1 MIILYRGSKLSQKSF
16 SNKIP
21 LNIIKGERDMNKRL
35 ISLLMAFV
43 MVMGILVMPFSA
55 LAAGEQGTKSVTVH
69 KMLLTKE
76 NAEKFGKDGKQ
87 EGLDGTKYDGNE
99 IQADKMNSYFGDGQ
113 KEIEGV
119 YFVWQK
125 QVTPLVN
132 ADDEKADENWEYV
145 KADGSKAANID
156 EALGMKTEKGK
167 SFDTTNL
174 PAGKYRILEVKE
186 KSSYKGD
193 KGESLT
199 GMYAVPVYLTLPMV
213 NEDGPVENAHVYPK
227 NTEDM
232 PKIDKNF
239 KEGTAGAKD
248 TDIKLDDNQRDKDT
262 VDRKV
267 GDPVEY
273 QVETKIPK
281 QSDYKFLKW
290 TDAMS
295 DGLTYTKGSLKVTS
309 AQMTGENALTANDY
323 TIEEDSRGYTV
334 KFTETGLNK
343 ITAAAKTQ
351 DVTIRFEY
359 GAVLNGKAEVEKPE
373 TNDVALDY
381 GHIGRPEH
389 EPKDGQSKNKE
400 IKVEKSWADGG
411 VTEAD
416 KTAVVVYTLYEKNGE
431 TLTEVDSVTK
441 RYNEKDAA
449 NSFNHTFT
457 GLDDNKTYVVK
468 ERVSGYEPEYVSF
481 VNGVVTIKN
490 NKDND
495 NPKPLNPS
503 EPKVVTY
510 GKRFVKVDGQ
520 DKRLAGAE
528 FLVKDANGK
537 YLAYKADTEIAKDKA
552 VVAAAKKVL
561 DEKVAAYNKLTAE
574 EQKGEKGTAAIEE
587 VRKAQEAYDKAAR
600 EAAVQYELVA
610 DKTNANIVRLIS
622 DAEGKFEI
630 TGLSAGKWYLE
641 ETKAPEGFAKL
652 QGDVEFTVGAGTY
665 AGTEDEFEYEAN
677 VADGETQ
684 HYGQKVVN
692 KKVTI
697 PQTGGIGTAIFAVA
711 GIALMSGA
719 VIAMKKNR
727 VEEN

>member
-1 MIILYRGSKLSQKSF
+1 
-16 SNKIP
+16 
-21 LNIIKGERDMNKRL
+21 MNKRL

-43 MVMGILVMPFSA
+43 MVMGILVMPLSA

-69 KMLLTKE
+69 KMLLTSD

-87 EGLDGTKYDGNE
+87 VGLDGTKYDGKQ
-99 IQADKMNSYFGDGQ
+99 IQDMDKYFGDGQ

-125 QVTPLVN
+125 QKDTLVN
-132 ADDEKADENWEYV
+132 TKDEKDDQNWEYV
-145 KADGSKAANID
+145 KADGSKATGVDDAF
-156 EALGMKTEKGK
+156 GMLTKKGEK
-167 SFDTTNL
+167 FDTSKL

-186 KSSYKGD
+186 KSTYKGKD
-193 KGESLT
+193 GKTLT

-213 NEDGPVENAHVYPK
+213 NETGVVENAHVYPK
-227 NTEDM
+227 NTEDA

-239 KEGTAGAKD
+239 KEGTKGAND
-248 TDIKLDDNQRDKDT
+248 TDIKLDDNQRTKDT

-267 GDPVEY
+267 GDVVEY
-273 QVETKIPK
+273 QVETKVPK
-281 QSDYKFLKW
+281 QADYKFLKW

-295 DGLTYTKGSLKVTS
+295 DGLTYNKGTLKVTS
-309 AQMTGENALTANDY
+309 AQMTGENALAEGDY
-323 TIEEDSRGYTV
+323 TVVEDSRGYTV
-334 KFTETGLNK
+334 NFTEAGLNK
-343 ITAAAKTQ
+343 IAAAAKTQ
-351 DVTIRFEY
+351 EVTIRFEY
-359 GAVLNGKAEVEKPE
+359 SATLNGKAAVEKPE

-381 GHIGRPEH
+381 GHKARPEN
-389 EPKDGQSKNKE
+389 EPKEGKPSNKE
-400 IKVEKSWADGG
+400 IKVEKTWADGG

-416 KTAVVVYTLYEKNGE
+416 RTAVVVYTLYEKNGE

-441 RYNEKDAA
+441 RYNENDAA

-468 ERVSGYEPEYVSF
+468 ERVSGYEPEYLTF
-481 VNGVVTIKN
+481 ENGVVTIKN

-520 DKRLAGAE
+520 ENRLAGAE
-528 FLVKDANGK
+528 FLVKSADDK

-552 VVAAAKKVL
+552 KVAELKATL

-574 EQKGEKGTAAIEE
+574 EQKGEKGTKAIEE
-587 VRKAQEAYDKAAR
+587 VRVAQAAYDKAAK
-600 EAAVQYELVA
+600 EAAVQYELVDA
-610 DKTNANIVRLIS
+610 AKKDTANLVRLIS
-622 DAEGKFEI
+622 DKDGKFEV
-630 TGLSAGKWYLE
+630 TGLSAGEWYLE

-652 QGDVEFTVGAGTY
+652 TGTVKFTVGEGTY
-665 AGTEDEFEYEAN
+665 AGTEQEFKYEKDIQA
-677 VADGETQ
+677 GETQ
-684 HYGQKVVN
+684 HYGQKVEN

>member
-1 MIILYRGSKLSQKSF
+1 
-16 SNKIP
+16 
-21 LNIIKGERDMNKRL
+21 MNKRL

-43 MVMGILVMPFSA
+43 MVMGILVMPLSA

-69 KMLLTKE
+69 KMLLTSD

-87 EGLDGTKYDGNE
+87 VGLDGTKYDGKQ
-99 IQADKMNSYFGDGQ
+99 IQDMDKYFGDGQ

-125 QVTPLVN
+125 QKDTLVN
-132 ADDEKADENWEYV
+132 TKDEKDDQNWEYV
-145 KADGSKAANID
+145 KADGSKATGKDDAF
-156 EALGMKTEKGK
+156 GMLTENNKN
-167 SFDTTNL
+167 FDTSKL

-186 KSSYKGD
+186 KSTYKGKD
-193 KGESLT
+193 GKTLT

-213 NEDGPVENAHVYPK
+213 NETGVVENAHVYPK
-227 NTEDM
+227 NTEDA

-239 KEGTAGAKD
+239 KKGTAGAND
-248 TDIKLDDNQRDKDT
+248 TEIKLDDNQRDKDT

-267 GDPVEY
+267 GDVVEY
-273 QVETKIPK
+273 QVETKVPK
-281 QSDYKFLKW
+281 QADYKFLKW

-295 DGLTYTKGSLKVTS
+295 DGLTYNKKSLVVTS
-309 AQMTGENALTANDY
+309 AQMTGDNALAEGDY
-323 TIEEDSRGYTV
+323 TVVEDSRGYTV
-334 KFTETGLNK
+334 NFTESGLNK
-343 ITAAAKTQ
+343 IAAAAKTQ
-351 DVTIRFEY
+351 EVTIRFEY
-359 GAVLNGKAEVEKPE
+359 SATLNGKAVVEKPE

-381 GHIGRPEH
+381 GHKARPENK
-389 EPKDGQSKNKE
+389 PKEGQPKNQK
-400 IKVEKSWADGG
+400 ISVEKTWADGG

-441 RYNEKDAA
+441 RYNDQDAA

-468 ERVSGYEPEYVSF
+468 ERVSGYEPEYLTF
-481 VNGVVTIKN
+481 ENGVVTIKN

-520 DKRLAGAE
+520 ENRLAGAE
-528 FLVKDANGK
+528 FLVKSADDK

-552 VVAAAKKVL
+552 KVAELKATL

-574 EQKGEKGTAAIEE
+574 QQKGEEGTKAIEE
-587 VRKAQEAYDKAAR
+587 VRVAQAAYDKAAK
-600 EAAVQYELVA
+600 EAAVQYELVDA
-610 DKTNANIVRLIS
+610 AKKDTANLVRLIS
-622 DAEGKFEI
+622 DKDGKFEV
-630 TGLSAGKWYLE
+630 TGLSAGEWYLE

-652 QGDVEFTVGAGTY
+652 QGEVKFTVGAGTY
-665 AGTEDEFEYEAN
+665 DGKATEFKYEKELAE
-677 VADGETQ
+677 GETQ
-684 HYGQKVVN
+684 HYGQKVEN

>member
-1 MIILYRGSKLSQKSF
+1 
-16 SNKIP
+16 
-21 LNIIKGERDMNKRL
+21 MNKRL

-55 LAAGEQGTKSVTVH
+55 LAAKGQETESVTVH
-69 KMLLTKE
+69 KMLLTSD

-87 EGLDGTKYDGNE
+87 VGLDGTKYDGNQ
-99 IQADKMNSYFGDGQ
+99 IQNMDKYFGDGQ
-113 KEIEGV
+113 KQIKGV

-125 QVTPLVN
+125 QKDTLVN

-145 KADGSKAANID
+145 KKDGTKAENRD
-156 EALGMKTEKGK
+156 EAYGAETTENGAN
-167 SFDTTNL
+167 FDTKNL
-174 PAGKYRILEVKE
+174 PAGKYRIQEVKE
-186 KSSYKGD
+186 KSTYKGKD
-193 KGESLT
+193 GKTLT

-213 NEDGPVENAHVYPK
+213 NETGVIKEAHVYPK
-227 NTEDM
+227 NTEDA
-232 PKIDKNF
+232 PQIDKNF
-239 KEGTAGAKD
+239 KKGTKGATD
-248 TDIKLDDNQRDKDT
+248 TDIKLDDNRRDKDT

-267 GDPVEY
+267 GDVVEY
-273 QVETKIPK
+273 QVETKVPK
-281 QSDYKFLKW
+281 QADYKLLKW

-295 DGLTYTKGSLKVTS
+295 DGLTYNKGTLKVTS
-309 AQMTGENALTANDY
+309 DQMTGDNALTANDY
-323 TIEEDSRGYTV
+323 TVEEDSRGYTV

-343 ITAAAKTQ
+343 IAAAAKTQ
-351 DVTIRFEY
+351 EVTIRFEY
-359 GAVLNGKAEVEKPE
+359 SATLNGKAEVEKPE

-381 GHIGRPEH
+381 GHKTRTENK
-389 EPKDGQSKNKE
+389 PKEGKPSNKE

-411 VTEAD
+411 VTDAD
-416 KTAVVVYTLYEKNGE
+416 KTAVVVYTLYEKEGE
-431 TLTEVDSVTK
+431 TLKEVDSVTK
-441 RYNEKDAA
+441 RYDKA
-449 NSFNHTFT
+449 NPQDSFKHTFT
-457 GLDDNKTYVVK
+457 GLDNNKTYVVK

-481 VNGVVTIKN
+481 ENGVVVIKN

-520 DKRLAGAE
+520 DERLAGAE

-552 VVAAAKKVL
+552 KVAAAKTELDAKV
-561 DEKVAAYNKLTAE
+561 EAYNKLTAE
-574 EQKGEKGTAAIEE
+574 EQKGEEGTKAIEE
-587 VRKAQEAYDKAAR
+587 VRVAQEAYNKAFR
-600 EAAVQYELVA
+600 EAAGQYELV
-610 DKTNANIVRLIS
+610 DKANKDKANLVRLIS
-622 DAEGKFEI
+622 DADGKFEI
-630 TGLSAGKWYLE
+630 TGLNAGEWYLE

-652 QGDVEFTVGAGTY
+652 QGDVKFNVAAGTY
-665 AGTEDEFEYEAN
+665 DGEAKEFKYEKELQ
-677 VADGETQ
+677 DGETQ

>member
-1 MIILYRGSKLSQKSF
+1 
-16 SNKIP
+16 
-21 LNIIKGERDMNKRL
+21 MNKRL

-55 LAAGEQGTKSVTVH
+55 LAAEGQETNSVTVH
-69 KMLLTKE
+69 KMLLTSE

-87 EGLDGTKYDGNE
+87 VGIDGTKYDGNE
-99 IQADKMNSYFGDGQ
+99 IQKEKMDGYFGAGQ
-113 KEIEGV
+113 KQIAGV

-125 QVTPLVN
+125 QVSPLVN

-145 KADGSKAANID
+145 KEDGSKAANID
-156 EALGMKTEKGK
+156 EAYGKLTTADGVNFDTSKLEKG
-167 SFDTTNL
+167 N
-174 PAGKYRILEVKE
+174 YRILEVKE
-186 KSSYKGD
+186 KSTYKGED
-193 KGESLT
+193 GKTLT

-213 NEDGPVENAHVYPK
+213 NETGVIENAHVYPK
-227 NTEDM
+227 NTEDA

-239 KEGTAGAKD
+239 KKDTKGATD

-267 GDPVEY
+267 GDVVEY
-273 QVETKIPK
+273 QVETQVPK
-281 QSDYKFLKW
+281 QADYKLLKW

-295 DGLTYTKGSLKVTS
+295 DGLTYNKGTLKVTS
-309 AQMTGENALTANDY
+309 AQMTGENALTADDY
-323 TIEEDSRGYTV
+323 TVEEDSRGYTV

-343 ITAAAKTQ
+343 IAAAAKTQ
-351 DVTIRFEY
+351 EVTIRFEY
-359 GAVLNGKAEVEKPE
+359 SATLNGKAEVEKPE

-381 GHIGRPEH
+381 GHKGRPEST
-389 EPKDGQSKNKE
+389 PKEGQPKNKE
-400 IKVEKSWADGG
+400 IKVEKTWADGG

-416 KTAVVVYTLYEKNGE
+416 KTAVVVYTLYEKDGE
-431 TLTEVDSVTK
+431 TLKEVDSVTK
-441 RYNEKDAA
+441 RYNDKDAA

-481 VNGVVTIKN
+481 ENGVVVIKN

-520 DKRLAGAE
+520 DERLAGAE
-528 FLVKDANGK
+528 FLVKDAQGK

-552 VVAAAKKVL
+552 AVAAAKATL
-561 DEKVAAYNKLTAE
+561 DEKVAAYNALTAE

-587 VRKAQEAYDKAAR
+587 VRVAQEAYNKAFR
-600 EAAVQYELVA
+600 EAAGQYELVD
-610 DKTNANIVRLIS
+610 DKTNPNVVRLIS
-622 DAEGKFEI
+622 DADGKFEI
-630 TGLSAGKWYLE
+630 TGLNAGKWYLE

-652 QGDVEFTVGAGTY
+652 QGDVEFNVAAGTY
-665 AGTEDEFEYEAN
+665 AGTATEFKYE
-677 VADGETQ
+677 VTLQDGETQ

>member
-1 MIILYRGSKLSQKSF
+1 
-16 SNKIP
+16 
-21 LNIIKGERDMNKRL
+21 MNKRL

-43 MVMGILVMPFSA
+43 MVMGILVMPLSA

-69 KMLLTKE
+69 KMLLTSD

-87 EGLDGTKYDGNE
+87 VGLDGTKYDGKQ
-99 IQADKMNSYFGDGQ
+99 IQDMDKYFGDGQ

-125 QVTPLVN
+125 QKDTLVN
-132 ADDEKADENWEYV
+132 TKDEKDDQNWEYV
-145 KADGSKAANID
+145 KDDGSKATGKDDAF
-156 EALGMKTEKGK
+156 GMLTENNKN
-167 SFDTTNL
+167 FDTSKL

-186 KSSYKGD
+186 KSTYKGKD
-193 KGESLT
+193 GKTLT

-213 NEDGPVENAHVYPK
+213 NETGVVENAHVYPK
-227 NTEDM
+227 NTEDA

-239 KEGTAGAKD
+239 KKGTAGAND
-248 TDIKLDDNQRDKDT
+248 TEIKLDDNQRDKDT

-267 GDPVEY
+267 GDVVEY
-273 QVETKIPK
+273 QVETKVPK
-281 QSDYKFLKW
+281 QADYKFLKW

-295 DGLTYTKGSLKVTS
+295 DGLTYNKKSLVVTS
-309 AQMTGENALTANDY
+309 AQMTGDNALAEGDY
-323 TIEEDSRGYTV
+323 TVVEDSRGYTV
-334 KFTETGLNK
+334 NFTESGLNK
-343 ITAAAKTQ
+343 IAAAAKTQ
-351 DVTIRFEY
+351 EVTIRFEY
-359 GAVLNGKAEVEKPE
+359 SATLNGKAVVEKPE

-381 GHIGRPEH
+381 GHKARPENK
-389 EPKDGQSKNKE
+389 PKEGQPKNQK
-400 IKVEKSWADGG
+400 ISVEKTWADGG

-441 RYNEKDAA
+441 RYNDQDAA

-468 ERVSGYEPEYVSF
+468 ERVSGYEPEYLTF
-481 VNGVVTIKN
+481 ENGVVTIKN

-520 DKRLAGAE
+520 ENRLAGAE
-528 FLVKDANGK
+528 FLVKSADDK

-552 VVAAAKKVL
+552 KVAELKATL

-574 EQKGEKGTAAIEE
+574 QQKGEEGTKAIEE
-587 VRKAQEAYDKAAR
+587 VRVAQAAYDKAAK
-600 EAAVQYELVA
+600 EAAVQYELVDSA
-610 DKTNANIVRLIS
+610 KKDTANLVRLIS
-622 DAEGKFEI
+622 DKDGKFEV
-630 TGLSAGKWYLE
+630 TGLSAGEWYLE

-652 QGDVEFTVGAGTY
+652 QGEVKFTVGAGTY
-665 AGTEDEFEYEAN
+665 DGKADEFKYEKDVQA
-677 VADGETQ
+677 GETQ
-684 HYGQKVVN
+684 HYGQKVEN

>member
-1 MIILYRGSKLSQKSF
+1 
-16 SNKIP
+16 
-21 LNIIKGERDMNKRL
+21 MNKRL

-43 MVMGILVMPFSA
+43 MVMGILVMPLSA

-69 KMLLTKE
+69 KMLLTSE

-87 EGLDGTKYDGNE
+87 VGLDGTKYDGNE
-99 IQADKMNSYFGDGQ
+99 IQAEKMDAYFGSGQ

-125 QVTPLVN
+125 QVSPLVN

-145 KADGSKAANID
+145 KADGSKATGVD
-156 EALGMKTEKGK
+156 DALGMKTEKNK

-186 KSSYKGD
+186 KSTYKGED
-193 KGESLT
+193 GKTLT

-213 NEDGPVENAHVYPK
+213 NETGVVENAHVYPK
-227 NTEDM
+227 NTEDA
-232 PKIDKNF
+232 PQIDKNF
-239 KEGTAGAKD
+239 KKGTDGATD
-248 TDIKLDDNQRDKDT
+248 TDIKLDDNQRTKDT

-267 GDPVEY
+267 GDVVEY
-273 QVETKIPK
+273 QVETKVPK
-281 QSDYKFLKW
+281 QADYKLLKW

-295 DGLTYTKGSLKVTS
+295 DGLTYNKKSLKVTS
-309 AQMTGENALTANDY
+309 AQMTGDNALTEGDY
-323 TIEEDSRGYTV
+323 TVEEDSRGYTV

-343 ITAAAKTQ
+343 IAAAAKTQ
-351 DVTIRFEY
+351 EVTIRFEY
-359 GAVLNGKAEVEKPE
+359 SATLNGKAEVEKPE

-381 GHIGRPEH
+381 GHKPRTEST
-389 EPKDGQSKNKE
+389 PKEGQPNNQE

-416 KTAVVVYTLYEKNGE
+416 ETAVVVYTLYEKNGE

-441 RYNEKDAA
+441 RYNENDAA

-468 ERVSGYEPEYVSF
+468 ERVSGYEPEYLEF
-481 VNGVVTIKN
+481 VDGVVKIKN

-520 DKRLAGAE
+520 DERLAGAE
-528 FLVKDANGK
+528 FLVKTADDK

-552 VVAAAKKVL
+552 KVAEAKATL
-561 DEKVAAYNKLTAE
+561 YEKVEAYNKLTAE
-574 EQKGEKGTAAIEE
+574 QQKGEEGTKAIED
-587 VRKAQEAYDKAAR
+587 VTVAQEAYNKAFR
-600 EAAVQYELVA
+600 EAAGQYELV
-610 DKTNANIVRLIS
+610 DKANKDKANLVKLIS
-622 DAEGKFEI
+622 DADGKFEI
-630 TGLSAGKWYLE
+630 TGLNAGKWYLE

-652 QGDVEFTVGAGTY
+652 QGDFEFNVAEGTY
-665 AGTEDEFEYEAN
+665 DGKADEFKYE
-677 VADGETQ
+677 VTLEDGETQ
-684 HYGQKVVN
+684 HYGAKVVN

>member
-1 MIILYRGSKLSQKSF
+1 
-16 SNKIP
+16 
-21 LNIIKGERDMNKRL
+21 MNKRL

-55 LAAGEQGTKSVTVH
+55 LAAEGQETNSVTVH
-69 KMLLTKE
+69 KMLLTSD

-87 EGLDGTKYDGNE
+87 VGIDGTKYDGNQ
-99 IQADKMNSYFGDGQ
+99 IQNMDAYFGAGQ
-113 KEIEGV
+113 KQIAGV

-125 QVTPLVN
+125 QVSPLVN

-145 KADGSKAANID
+145 KEDGTKAENID
-156 EALGMKTEKGK
+156 EAYGKLTTADGVNFDTSKLEKG
-167 SFDTTNL
+167 N
-174 PAGKYRILEVKE
+174 YRILEVKE
-186 KSSYKGD
+186 KSTYKGED
-193 KGESLT
+193 GKTLT

-213 NEDGPVENAHVYPK
+213 NETGVIENAHVYPK
-227 NTEDM
+227 NTEDA

-239 KEGTAGAKD
+239 KKDTKGATD
-248 TDIKLDDNQRDKDT
+248 TDIKLDDNQREKDT

-267 GDPVEY
+267 GDVVEY
-273 QVETKIPK
+273 QVETQVPK
-281 QSDYKFLKW
+281 QADYKLLKW

-295 DGLTYTKGSLKVTS
+295 DGLTYNKGTLKVTS
-309 AQMTGENALTANDY
+309 AQMTGENALTADDY
-323 TIEEDSRGYTV
+323 TVEEDSRGYTV

-343 ITAAAKTQ
+343 IAAAAKTQ
-351 DVTIRFEY
+351 EVTIRFEY
-359 GAVLNGKAEVEKPE
+359 SATLNGKAEVEKPE

-381 GHIGRPEH
+381 GHKGRPEST
-389 EPKDGQSKNKE
+389 PKKGQPNNKE
-400 IKVEKSWADGG
+400 IKVEKSWADGDQT

-416 KTAVVVYTLYEKNGE
+416 KTAVVVYTLYEKDGDN
-431 TLTEVDSVTK
+431 LKEVDSVTK
-441 RYNEKDAA
+441 RYNENDAA

-457 GLDDNKTYVVK
+457 GLDDTKTYVVK

-481 VNGVVTIKN
+481 ENGVVVIKN

-520 DKRLAGAE
+520 DERLAGAE
-528 FLVKDANGK
+528 FLVKDGNGK

-552 VVAAAKKVL
+552 AVAAAKATL
-561 DEKVAAYNKLTAE
+561 DEKVAAYNALTAE
-574 EQKGEKGTAAIEE
+574 EQKGEKGTTAIEE
-587 VRKAQEAYDKAAR
+587 VRVAQEAYNKAFR
-600 EAAVQYELVA
+600 EAAGQYELV
-610 DKTNANIVRLIS
+610 DNKTDANVVRLIS
-622 DAEGKFEI
+622 DADGKFEI
-630 TGLSAGKWYLE
+630 TGLNAGKWYLE

-652 QGDVEFTVGAGTY
+652 QGDVEFNVAAGTY
-665 AGTEDEFEYEAN
+665 AGETTEFKYEKELQ
-677 VADGETQ
+677 DGETQ

-711 GIALMSGA
+711 GIALMGGA

>member
-1 MIILYRGSKLSQKSF
+1 
-16 SNKIP
+16 
-21 LNIIKGERDMNKRL
+21 MNKRL

-55 LAAGEQGTKSVTVH
+55 LAAEGQETNSVTVH
-69 KMLLTKE
+69 KMLLTSE

-87 EGLDGTKYDGNE
+87 VGIDGTKYDGNE
-99 IQADKMNSYFGDGQ
+99 IQKEKMDGYFGAGQ
-113 KEIEGV
+113 QQIAGV

-125 QVTPLVN
+125 QVSPLVN

-145 KADGSKAANID
+145 KEDGSKAANVD
-156 EALGMKTEKGK
+156 EAYGKLTTADGVNFDTSKLEKG
-167 SFDTTNL
+167 N
-174 PAGKYRILEVKE
+174 YRILEVKE
-186 KSSYKGD
+186 KSTYKGENG
-193 KGESLT
+193 KTLT

-213 NEDGPVENAHVYPK
+213 NETGVIENAHVYPK
-227 NTEDM
+227 NTEDA

-239 KEGTAGAKD
+239 KQGTAGATD
-248 TDIKLDDNQRDKDT
+248 TDIKLDDNQRTKDT

-267 GDPVEY
+267 GDVVEY
-273 QVETKIPK
+273 QVETKVPK
-281 QSDYKFLKW
+281 QADYKLLKW

-295 DGLTYTKGSLKVTS
+295 DGLTYNKGTLKVTS
-309 AQMTGENALTANDY
+309 AQMTGENALAAADY
-323 TIEEDSRGYTV
+323 TVEEDSRGYTV

-343 ITAAAKTQ
+343 IAAAAKTQ
-351 DVTIRFEY
+351 EVTIRFEY
-359 GAVLNGKAEVEKPE
+359 SATLNGKAEVEKPE

-381 GHIGRPEH
+381 GHKGRPESTPK
-389 EPKDGQSKNKE
+389 EGQPKDKE
-400 IKVEKSWADGG
+400 IKVEKTWADGG

-416 KTAVVVYTLYEKNGE
+416 KTAVVVYTLYEKDGE
-431 TLTEVDSVTK
+431 TLKEVDSVTK
-441 RYNEKDAA
+441 RYNENDAA

-481 VNGVVTIKN
+481 ENGVVVIKN

-495 NPKPLNPS
+495 NPKPLNPT

-528 FLVKDANGK
+528 FLVKSADDK

-552 VVAAAKKVL
+552 AVAAAKATL
-561 DEKVAAYNKLTAE
+561 DEKVAAYNALNAE
-574 EQKGEKGTAAIEE
+574 QQKGAEGTKAIEE
-587 VRKAQEAYDKAAR
+587 VRVAQEAYNKAFR
-600 EAAVQYELVA
+600 EAAGQYELVD
-610 DKTNANIVRLIS
+610 DKTNPNVVRLIS
-622 DAEGKFEI
+622 DADGKFEI
-630 TGLSAGKWYLE
+630 TGLNAGKWYLE

-652 QGDVEFTVGAGTY
+652 QGDVEFNVAAGTY
-665 AGTEDEFEYEAN
+665 AGEETEFKYE
-677 VADGETQ
+677 VTLQDGETQ

>member
-1 MIILYRGSKLSQKSF
+1 
-16 SNKIP
+16 
-21 LNIIKGERDMNKRL
+21 MNKRL

-43 MVMGILVMPFSA
+43 MVMGILVMPLSA

-69 KMLLTKE
+69 KMLLTSD

-87 EGLDGTKYDGNE
+87 VGLDGTKYDGKQ
-99 IQADKMNSYFGDGQ
+99 IQDMDKYFGDGQ

-125 QVTPLVN
+125 QKDTLVN
-132 ADDEKADENWEYV
+132 TKDEKDDQNWEYV
-145 KADGSKAANID
+145 KADGTKATGVDDAF
-156 EALGMKTEKGK
+156 GMLTKKGEK
-167 SFDTTNL
+167 FDTSKL
-174 PAGKYRILEVKE
+174 PAGKYRILEVKD
-186 KSSYKGD
+186 KSTYKGAD
-193 KGESLT
+193 GKTLT

-213 NEDGPVENAHVYPK
+213 NETGVVENAHVYPK
-227 NTEDM
+227 NTEDA

-239 KEGTAGAKD
+239 KEGTKGAND
-248 TDIKLDDNQRDKDT
+248 TDIKLDDNQRTKDT

-267 GDPVEY
+267 GDVVEY
-273 QVETKIPK
+273 QVETKVPK
-281 QSDYKFLKW
+281 QADYKFLKW

-295 DGLTYTKGSLKVTS
+295 DGLTYNKGTLKVTS
-309 AQMTGENALTANDY
+309 AQMTGENALAEGDY
-323 TIEEDSRGYTV
+323 TVVEDSRGYTV
-334 KFTETGLNK
+334 NFTEAGLNK
-343 ITAAAKTQ
+343 IAAAAKTQ
-351 DVTIRFEY
+351 EVTIRFEY
-359 GAVLNGKAEVEKPE
+359 SATLNGKAAVEKPE

-381 GHIGRPEH
+381 GHKARPEN
-389 EPKDGQSKNKE
+389 EPKEGKPSNKE
-400 IKVEKSWADGG
+400 IKVEKTWADGG

-416 KTAVVVYTLYEKNGE
+416 RTAVVVYTLYEKNGE

-441 RYNEKDAA
+441 RYNENDAA

-468 ERVSGYEPEYVSF
+468 ERVSGYEPEYLTF
-481 VNGVVTIKN
+481 ENGVVTIKN

-520 DKRLAGAE
+520 ENRLAGAE
-528 FLVKDANGK
+528 FLVKSADDK

-552 VVAAAKKVL
+552 KVAELKATL

-574 EQKGEKGTAAIEE
+574 EQKGEKGTKAIEE
-587 VRKAQEAYDKAAR
+587 VRVAQAAYDKAAK
-600 EAAVQYELVA
+600 EAAVQYELVDA
-610 DKTNANIVRLIS
+610 AKKDTANLVRLIS
-622 DAEGKFEI
+622 DKDGKFEV
-630 TGLSAGKWYLE
+630 TGLSAGEWYLE

-652 QGDVEFTVGAGTY
+652 TGTVKFTVGEGTY
-665 AGTEDEFEYEAN
+665 AGTEQEFKYEKDIQA
-677 VADGETQ
+677 GETQ
-684 HYGQKVVN
+684 HYGQKVEN

>member
-1 MIILYRGSKLSQKSF
+1 
-16 SNKIP
+16 
-21 LNIIKGERDMNKRL
+21 MNKRL

-55 LAAGEQGTKSVTVH
+55 LAAEGQETNSVTVH
-69 KMLLTKE
+69 KMLLTSD

-87 EGLDGTKYDGNE
+87 VGIDGTKYDGNQ
-99 IQADKMNSYFGDGQ
+99 IQNMDAYFGAGQ
-113 KEIEGV
+113 KQIVGV

-125 QVTPLVN
+125 QVSPLVN

-145 KADGSKAANID
+145 KEDGTKAANID
-156 EALGMKTEKGK
+156 EAYGKLTTADGVNFDTSKLEKG
-167 SFDTTNL
+167 N
-174 PAGKYRILEVKE
+174 YRILEVKE
-186 KSSYKGD
+186 KSTYKGED
-193 KGESLT
+193 GKTLT

-213 NEDGPVENAHVYPK
+213 NETGVITDAHVYPK
-227 NTEDM
+227 NTEDA
-232 PKIDKNF
+232 PQIDKNF
-239 KEGTAGAKD
+239 KEDTKGATD
-248 TDIKLDDNQRDKDT
+248 TDIKLDDNQREKNT

-267 GDPVEY
+267 GDVVEY
-273 QVETKIPK
+273 QVETKVPK
-281 QSDYKFLKW
+281 QADYKLLKW

-295 DGLTYTKGSLKVTS
+295 DGLTYNKGTLKVTS
-309 AQMTGENALTANDY
+309 AQMTEENALTADDY
-323 TIEEDSRGYTV
+323 TVEEDSRGYTV
-334 KFTETGLNK
+334 KFTDSGLNK
-343 ITAAAKTQ
+343 IAAAAKTQ
-351 DVTIRFEY
+351 EVTIRFEY
-359 GAVLNGKAEVEKPE
+359 SATLNGKAEVEKPE

-381 GHIGRPEH
+381 GHKGRPEN
-389 EPKDGQSKNKE
+389 EPKEGQPNNKE
-400 IKVEKSWADGG
+400 IKVEKSWADGDQT

-416 KTAVVVYTLYEKNGE
+416 KTAVVVYTLYEKDVE
-431 TLTEVDSVTK
+431 TLKEVDSVTK
-441 RYNEKDAA
+441 RYNENDAA

-481 VNGVVTIKN
+481 ENGVVVIKN

-520 DKRLAGAE
+520 DERLAGAE
-528 FLVKDANGK
+528 FLVKDGNGK

-552 VVAAAKKVL
+552 AVAAAKATL
-561 DEKVAAYNKLTAE
+561 DEKVTAYNALTAE

-587 VRKAQEAYDKAAR
+587 VRVAQEAYNKAFR
-600 EAAVQYELVA
+600 EAAGQYELV
-610 DKTNANIVRLIS
+610 DNKTDANVVRLIS
-622 DAEGKFEI
+622 DADGKFEI
-630 TGLSAGKWYLE
+630 TGLNAGKWYLE

-652 QGDVEFTVGAGTY
+652 QGGVEFNVAAGTY
-665 AGTEDEFEYEAN
+665 DGETTEFKYEKELQ
-677 VADGETQ
+677 DGETQ

-711 GIALMSGA
+711 GIALMGGA

>member
-1 MIILYRGSKLSQKSF
+1 
-16 SNKIP
+16 
-21 LNIIKGERDMNKRL
+21 MNKRL

-55 LAAGEQGTKSVTVH
+55 LAAEGQETNSVTVH
-69 KMLLTKE
+69 KMLLTSD

-87 EGLDGTKYDGNE
+87 VGIDGTKYDGNQ
-99 IQADKMNSYFGDGQ
+99 IQNMDAYFGAGQ
-113 KEIEGV
+113 KQIAGV

-125 QVTPLVN
+125 QVSPLVN

-145 KADGSKAANID
+145 KEDGTKAANID
-156 EALGMKTEKGK
+156 EAYGKLTTADGVNFDTSKLEKG
-167 SFDTTNL
+167 N
-174 PAGKYRILEVKE
+174 YRILEVKE
-186 KSSYKGD
+186 KSTYKGED
-193 KGESLT
+193 GKTLT

-213 NEDGPVENAHVYPK
+213 NETGVITDAHVYPK
-227 NTEDM
+227 NTEDA
-232 PKIDKNF
+232 PQIDKNF
-239 KEGTAGAKD
+239 KEDTKGATD
-248 TDIKLDDNQRDKDT
+248 TDIKLDDNQRTKDT

-267 GDPVEY
+267 GDVVEY
-273 QVETKIPK
+273 QVETKVPK
-281 QSDYKFLKW
+281 QADYKLLKW

-295 DGLTYTKGSLKVTS
+295 DGLTYNKGTLKVTS
-309 AQMTGENALTANDY
+309 AQMTGENALTADDY
-323 TIEEDSRGYTV
+323 TVEEDSRGYTV
-334 KFTETGLNK
+334 KFTDSGLNK
-343 ITAAAKTQ
+343 IAAAAKTQ
-351 DVTIRFEY
+351 EVTIRFEY
-359 GAVLNGKAEVEKPE
+359 SATLNGKAEVEKPE

-381 GHIGRPEH
+381 GHKGRPEST
-389 EPKDGQSKNKE
+389 PKEGQPNNKE
-400 IKVEKSWADGG
+400 IKVEKSWADGDQT

-416 KTAVVVYTLYEKNGE
+416 KTAVVVYTLYEKDGDN
-431 TLTEVDSVTK
+431 LKEVDSVTK
-441 RYNEKDAA
+441 RYNENDAA

-457 GLDDNKTYVVK
+457 GLDDTKTYVVK

-481 VNGVVTIKN
+481 ENGVVVIKN

-520 DKRLAGAE
+520 DERLAGAE
-528 FLVKDANGK
+528 FLVKDGNGK

-552 VVAAAKKVL
+552 AVAAAKATL
-561 DEKVAAYNKLTAE
+561 DEKVAAYNALTAE
-574 EQKGEKGTAAIEE
+574 EQKGEKGTTAIEE
-587 VRKAQEAYDKAAR
+587 VRVAQEAYNKAFR
-600 EAAVQYELVA
+600 EAAGQYELV
-610 DKTNANIVRLIS
+610 DNKTDANVVRLIS
-622 DAEGKFEI
+622 DADGKFEI
-630 TGLSAGKWYLE
+630 TGLNAGKWYLE

-652 QGDVEFTVGAGTY
+652 QGDVEFNVAAGTY
-665 AGTEDEFEYEAN
+665 AGETTEFKYEKELQ
-677 VADGETQ
+677 DGETQ

-711 GIALMSGA
+711 GIALMGGA